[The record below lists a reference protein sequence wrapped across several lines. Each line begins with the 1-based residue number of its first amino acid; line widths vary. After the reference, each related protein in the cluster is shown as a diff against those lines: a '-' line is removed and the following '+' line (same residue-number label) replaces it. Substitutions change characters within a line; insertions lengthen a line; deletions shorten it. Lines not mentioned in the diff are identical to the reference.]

1 VLYTGDLFRQDAD
14 GFLYFVARKDDI
26 IKTRGEKVSPREVE
40 NAVAG
45 LAAVAEAAVVGVSD
59 PLLGQ
64 AILLTVVLHEGAA
77 LTAREIRA
85 YCARRLDDF
94 MVPQHV
100 QILPALPRTDNGKID
115 KRRIQAEFASCT
127 TTS

>member
-1 VLYTGDLFRQDAD
+1 
-14 GFLYFVARKDDI
+14 
-26 IKTRGEKVSPREVE
+26 
-40 NAVAG
+40 
-45 LAAVAEAAVVGVSD
+45 
-59 PLLGQ
+59 Q
-64 AILLTVVLHEGAA
+64 AILLAVVLREGAG

-100 QILPALPRTDNGKID
+100 QIRAALPRTDNGKVD
-115 KRRIQAEFASCT
+115 RRRIQAEFDPCT